1 MCFEID
7 DIDTFCE
14 NLIKT
19 IVDSGVSTKDLI
31 EALRSLTV
39 ENTVAQIQKD
49 HLEFFE
55 ANCEK
60 DKLIPF

>member
-7 DIDTFCE
+7 DIDTLCE
-14 NLIKT
+14 NLIKS

-39 ENTVAQIQKD
+39 ENTETQIQKD

-55 ANCEK
+55 ANYEK

>member
-7 DIDTFCE
+7 DIDAFCE
-14 NLIKT
+14 DLIKL

-31 EALRSLTV
+31 EALCSLTV

-55 ANCEK
+55 ANYEK